1 VRRAPRRQSR
11 GAGAQRVHR
20 RRRRTA
26 SGGAHQPARHR
37 GHEGC
42 HGHRHRDAASRAESA
57 DALAAQAR
65 ARARRHRLVP
75 VVPESAG
82 AGRPSSP
89 ARGGGARMT
98 RQWTPGS
105 PDAAVTAIARTP
117 VLLVA
122 LDFDG
127 TAAPLVPE
135 PMSARALPAVTDAVV
150 RLAALPDTFVA
161 YV

>member
-1 VRRAPRRQSR
+1 
-11 GAGAQRVHR
+11 G
-20 RRRRTA
+20 
-26 SGGAHQPARHR
+26 
-37 GHEGC
+37 
-42 HGHRHRDAASRAESA
+42 HRDAASRAEPA

-65 ARARRHRLVP
+65 ARARRHGLVA
-75 VVPESAG
+75 VVPASPGPGG
-82 AGRPSSP
+82 APLPPR
-89 ARGGGARMT
+89 RGGARMT

-135 PMSARALPAVTDAVV
+135 PMSARALPAVTDAV
-150 RLAALPDTFVA
+150 
-161 YV
+161 